1 MAIKGVI
8 SLPGDKSISH
18 RTLLFSPFT
27 RGKNIIHN
35 ISTGLDVES
44 TRQCLL
50 NCGIKSN
57 KNKQIVEI
65 FGSELSEPKKPL
77 DCGNSGT
84 TARLLVGLIAGHQ
97 INATIFGDKS
107 LSSRPMNRIIKPL
120 EHMGAKLV
128 SKKSFLPIEILSSK
142 LNGINYK
149 ITVASA
155 QVKSCLILAALG
167 AKSPSHFKEVLKTR
181 DHTEIMLK
189 NMGAE
194 ILVNGKYIEV
204 LPTKK
209 ILKNYDIT
217 VPGDPSSAAFFIG
230 AALII
235 PNSNLILKNILFNPS
250 RIGFIRVLKRM
261 NAQIQVIKKWKELG
275 ELVADIQISYS
286 QLNSIDLKSKDIPAM
301 IDELPIFALIASQ
314 ADGITTVKGAKEL
327 RHKESDRIKSI
338 CNNLKNIG
346 VKIIELKDGFVIEG
360 PSNVTGGK
368 IKSFND
374 HRIAMTFE
382 IAKLLTSENIII
394 NNTDC
399 INISFPEFK
408 DTLNKINNS

>member
-1 MAIKGVI
+1 LAIKGVI

>member
-84 TARLLVGLIAGHQ
+84 TARLLVGLIAGNQ

>member
-1 MAIKGVI
+1 LAIKGVI

-84 TARLLVGLIAGHQ
+84 TARLLVGLIAGNQ